1 MRRSGNVA
9 PRETDVRR
17 PSNVADP
24 VGVAVKDVL
33 LDPRLVLFI
42 ESPNFDDI
50 VASCASKALD
60 GCLAH
65 GRLVRCGGGCGCNEC
80 AGAGGGGPG
89 YSVAADGMGFKD
101 VGAPLTIICK
111 NGL

>member
-1 MRRSGNVA
+1 M
-9 PRETDVRR
+9 TLQH
-17 PSNVADP
+17 
-24 VGVAVKDVL
+24 VL

-65 GRLVRCGGGCGCNEC
+65 GRLVRCGGGCRCNEC
-80 AGAGGGGPG
+80 AGTGGGGPG
-89 YSVAADGMGFKD
+89 YGVAADGVGFED
-101 VGAPLTIICK
+101 VGTPLTIVYEGGI
-111 NGL
+111 